1 MKNHLKARRIHS
13 ISWVLMKSYL
23 ITITISLILGIG
35 IFYLALQK
43 EVDYKF
49 QTSDMQALNTFSYL
63 LSRKMMESE
72 RVSYNLVIND
82 TVQYLLKVAPE
93 DKDKNL
99 KEILRKEITKREDIK
114 SIHIMDLDGN
124 VFSEYQ
130 EPTYNKDAKAFRR
143 QLNLEEVKARKGGAY
158 WEIGENILEK
168 NNGPTFYMTRLI
180 NSKEDMKPL
189 GYIVIYLNPDNL
201 RQECNNILANIT
213 LDIIIQD
220 GTGQTICMA
229 DESRLSAVKKIKDQ
243 IRWEENKYYHISKNH
258 RKYYYVVEKM
268 PIINGYIVGINHQSR
283 TNYNISIILIFAV
296 MSNIIFIIIASLIIK
311 RKVVWPLKYIASK
324 ARIVG
329 EEKKLD
335 EDFYMEE
342 GYLEVYDISD
352 ALNEMMGQINELIID
367 VAQREKLQKR
377 LELSIINHQ
386 VKPHFLYNTLNAAS
400 ILVAIEEK
408 DAAIEL
414 IKTLA
419 KYYRACL
426 SRGDES
432 ISIAEEIQI
441 VEEYIKIAII
451 RKPNSVVMHYDIDE
465 RTLEFKIPKITI
477 QSLVENSLKYGVKK
491 AGVPVHI
498 SISTHFDEAASRM
511 IVTVED
517 DGNGMS
523 EEIIEKIM
531 KGEKLEAK
539 SGFGLKAIIARLC
552 LNYDIKDTK
561 EVIEIESKCKE
572 YTRIKL
578 YIPI

>member
-1 MKNHLKARRIHS
+1 MNRHLKRKPTNS

-23 ITITISLILGIG
+23 VTMTISLVLGIG

-49 QTSDMQALNTFSYL
+49 QTSDMQALNTFSFL
-63 LSRKMMESE
+63 LSKKMMESE

-82 TVQYLLKVAPE
+82 NVQSLLKEVSSE
-93 DKDKNL
+93 RGKNL
-99 KEILRKEITKREDIK
+99 REILRKEITNRDDIK
-114 SIHIMDLDGN
+114 SIHIVDLYGN
-124 VFSEYQ
+124 VYSEYQ
-130 EPTYNKDAKAFRR
+130 EPAYNKDNEAFSK
-143 QLNLEEVKARKGGAY
+143 QLNLEKVKNKKGAAY
-158 WEIGENILEK
+158 WEIGQNILQPSK
-168 NNGPTFYMTRLI
+168 LPTLYMTRLI
-180 NSKEDMKPL
+180 NSKEDMQPL
-189 GYIVIYLNPDNL
+189 GYIVIYLNQDNL
-201 RQECNNILANIT
+201 KQECDNILANIT

-220 GTGQTICMA
+220 GLGQTLCMA
-229 DESRLSAVKKIKDQ
+229 DESRISAVIKAKDE
-243 IRWEENKYYHISKNH
+243 IRWEENKYYYIKRNH
-258 RKYYYVVEKM
+258 KKYYYVVEKM
-268 PIINGYIVGINHQSR
+268 PIIEGYIVGLNHQSR

-311 RKVVWPLKYIASK
+311 RKVIWPLKFIANK

-335 EDFYMEE
+335 QDFYMEE

-408 DAAIEL
+408 DTANEL

-426 SRGDES
+426 SRGDEC
-432 ISIAEEIQI
+432 ITIVEEIQI
-441 VEEYIKIAII
+441 VEEYIKIVII
-451 RKPNSVVMHYDIDE
+451 RKPNSVVMHYNIDE

-491 AGVPVHI
+491 AGVPVQI
-498 SISTHFDEAASRM
+498 NVSTSFDEK
-511 IVTVED
+511 TTE
-517 DGNGMS
+517 
-523 EEIIEKIM
+523 
-531 KGEKLEAK
+531 
-539 SGFGLKAIIARLC
+539 
-552 LNYDIKDTK
+552 
-561 EVIEIESKCKE
+561 
-572 YTRIKL
+572 
-578 YIPI
+578 